1 MLNGES
7 SLIFVDGWTV
17 DRQMTLEEQAFDQE
31 IEDVPQPQLP
41 VLYDLSS
48 FWKRQWKYREVDGW
62 DLALGEEKTES
73 CFYEQLLRFWWC
85 YFNVMAKLYSDT
97 PSIML
102 EPATWGDGHVAQQL

>member
-48 FWKRQWKYREVDGW
+48 F
-62 DLALGEEKTES
+62 
-73 CFYEQLLRFWWC
+73 
-85 YFNVMAKLYSDT
+85 
-97 PSIML
+97 
-102 EPATWGDGHVAQQL
+102 